1 MPTSSAYANF
11 LNDVRC
17 VCFDDEVRC
26 VRVDNEV
33 RCVCVLIMKSDVCV
47 DKDMCV
53 DNEVRRVCFPNVRE
67 VFSSLVER
75 FVFLTLTEVH

>member
-1 MPTSSAYANF
+1 M
-11 LNDVRC
+11 C
-17 VCFDDEVRC
+17 VLMMKSD
-26 VRVDNEV
+26 
-33 RCVCVLIMKSDVCV
+33 VCVLIMKSDVCV